1 MQSSGHSIDKYPYSV
16 LFADDEEKIRQSM
29 ERLLALKY
37 ETIYLAKDGAE
48 ALEIYK
54 EKSPDIVITD
64 IMMPNM
70 TGLELTKEIREISR
84 ETPVIIATAHNET
97 DFFIEAIEYGVVRF
111 LLKPIELPKLFN
123 CIVDLCAALDTKRAL
138 KNQQKL
144 LEEYKKAVD
153 ASNIISKT
161 DVDGIVT
168 YVNDEFCRISGYS
181 REELIGNNQNIVRHP
196 NMPKETFEQLW
207 HTILAKRIWKGV
219 VENKAKNGDGYWVD
233 ATIVPIMD
241 EKDEIVEFIG
251 IRKDITDLILQEK
264 ELERLRAKEM
274 RESVDKAIKLNL
286 KNIITINPLPAI
298 IIDEKDLIVDANQH
312 FTSLFDLFRD
322 SDKLDLLERGEAT
335 ISDFFLK
342 DGALKDFEI
351 TMIDWKDVA
360 KKMDDEQETVFL
372 TGSFGT
378 KEFKMS
384 LHPIKDELLYILY
397 LLPDQ

>member
-1 MQSSGHSIDKYPYSV
+1 MSAV
-16 LFADDEEKIRQSM
+16 
-29 ERLLALKY
+29 
-37 ETIYLAKDGAE
+37 
-48 ALEIYK
+48 
-54 EKSPDIVITD
+54 
-64 IMMPNM
+64 
-70 TGLELTKEIREISR
+70 
-84 ETPVIIATAHNET
+84 
-97 DFFIEAIEYGVVRF
+97 VVRF

-161 DVDGIVT
+161 DIDGIIT

-181 REELIGNNQNIVRHP
+181 REELIGKNQNIVRHP

-360 KKMDDEQETVFL
+360 KKMDDEQENVFL

-397 LLPDQ
+397 LLPSQ